1 MCVRLKKWIKYL
13 LVTCIT
19 AAAKYKTKSNLK
31 MYGWFNFTIQVAAIH
46 YDQKGKVTE
55 GGRGTQCISVSNRD
69 SGVLSPDHF
78 ILLVCQ
84 GPSPSFTLFR
94 MDFLTTI
101 SLIIATTEVRS
112 PNLHHGSSKIHQV
125 YNQN

>member
-31 MYGWFNFTIQVAAIH
+31 MYDWFNFTIQVAAIH

-55 GGRGTQCISVSNRD
+55 GGREAEGHNVSQSVIEI
-69 SGVLSPDHF
+69 V
-78 ILLVCQ
+78 
-84 GPSPSFTLFR
+84 
-94 MDFLTTI
+94 
-101 SLIIATTEVRS
+101 E
-112 PNLHHGSSKIHQV
+112 
-125 YNQN
+125 Y